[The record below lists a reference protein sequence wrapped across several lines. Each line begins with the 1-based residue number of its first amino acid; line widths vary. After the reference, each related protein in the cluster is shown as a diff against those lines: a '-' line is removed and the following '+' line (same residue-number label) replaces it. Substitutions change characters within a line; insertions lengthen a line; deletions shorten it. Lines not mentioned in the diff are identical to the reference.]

1 MAGAVRSAGIL
12 PYRVR
17 GDGLEVFIAHMG
29 GPFWQRRDEAGW
41 SIVKGEFLPDSETAR
56 DAAVREFAEEIGTAP
71 DGELV
76 ELGEFRQPSGK
87 IITVFILEHG
97 SMPLAFV
104 GSNTFELEWPKGS
117 GRMRAFPEVDRAQWW
132 GLDDASTK
140 LVKGQRT
147 ILQALT
153 LAVRG
158 DVPEPRD
165 G

>member
-87 IITVFILEHG
+87 IITVYILEHG

-117 GRMRAFPEVDRAQWW
+117 GRVRAFPEVDRAQWW
-132 GLDDASTK
+132 GLDDAATK
-140 LVKGQRT
+140 LVKGQRP